1 MLEGGKEIE
10 KNHYLLSAKEKI
22 IIIMGA
28 YLKMVWNVVRS
39 WFVICMSSLLLL
51 ISSSSS
57 LFMVSYFA
65 A

>member
-51 ISSSSS
+51 ISSSS